1 MIQIDDTIISLDIF
15 EKNFLCDLSSCKGA
29 CCVEGD
35 SGAPLLPEE
44 KEVLEKIFPKV
55 KPYMNKKS
63 VKIVEEIGVAIID
76 SDNDLTTP
84 LVNNRECVY
93 AIIEKGIYKCAIEK
107 AFSNG
112 DISFKKPISC
122 HLYPIRIKK
131 YKDFEAINYEKIKIC
146 QPACAC
152 GDALKIPVY
161 VFLKEALRRKYG
173 SNWYNKLEEA
183 AKLI

>member
-1 MIQIDDTIISLDIF
+1 MIEIGDKIISKEIF
-15 EKNFLCDLSSCKGA
+15 DKEFVCDLRSCKGA

-55 KPYMNKKS
+55 KRYMTKKS
-63 VKIVEEIGVAIID
+63 VEIVEKTGVSIID

-93 AIIEKGIYKCAIEK
+93 AIVEKGIYKCSIEK
-107 AFSNG
+107 AYLNG
-112 DISFKKPISC
+112 DTSFKKPISC

-173 SNWYNKLEEA
+173 LSWYNKLEEA